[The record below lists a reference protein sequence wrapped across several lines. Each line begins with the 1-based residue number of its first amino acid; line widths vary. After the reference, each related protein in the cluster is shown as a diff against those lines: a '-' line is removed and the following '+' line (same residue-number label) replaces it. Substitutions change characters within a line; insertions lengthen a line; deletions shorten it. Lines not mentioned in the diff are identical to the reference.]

1 MPIEVEVN
9 LAIPRIKNP
18 IMGENGY
25 PIDNGSVR
33 FTKMIQ
39 VPAIP
44 QPGAVL
50 QLSTSAGHE
59 FGCTVTRSEWS
70 EDRSLFVVSCKYAN
84 RSIPADECAALFSDR
99 EWKMKQLLE

>member
-1 MPIEVEVN
+1 MPIQIEVN

-18 IMGENGY
+18 ILGQNGY
-25 PIDNGSVR
+25 PIDNGTVR
-33 FTKMIQ
+33 FTKMIH

-44 QPGAVL
+44 QPGALL

-59 FGCTVTRSEWS
+59 FACAVTRAEWN
-70 EDRSLFVVSCKYAN
+70 EERSLFVVSCKYAS
-84 RSIPADECAALFSDR
+84 RSIPADECAALFSDG

>member
-1 MPIEVEVN
+1 MAIEVEVN

-18 IMGENGY
+18 ILGENGY

-33 FTKMIQ
+33 FTKLIT

-44 QPGAVL
+44 QPGALL

-59 FGCTVTRSEWS
+59 FDCTVTRAEWN
-70 EDRSLFVVSCKYAN
+70 EDRAMFVLSCKYAN
-84 RSIPADECAALFSDR
+84 RSIPPDQCAALFHDS
-99 EWKMKQLLE
+99 EWKVKPLLE